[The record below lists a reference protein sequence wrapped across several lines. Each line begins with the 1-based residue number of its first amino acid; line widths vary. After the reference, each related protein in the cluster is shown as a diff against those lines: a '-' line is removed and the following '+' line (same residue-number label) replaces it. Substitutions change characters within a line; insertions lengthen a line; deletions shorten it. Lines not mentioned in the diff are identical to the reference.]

1 MVILEKE
8 LIMLGQRWRALV
20 RDQGQ
25 KLGCATTWVVGTTHP
40 GMGPLWGAEQDDQVK
55 AGGPEKALMIP

>member
-8 LIMLGQRWRALV
+8 LIMLGQRWNALV

-25 KLGCATTWVVGTTHP
+25 KLGCATMWVVGTTRP
-40 GMGPLWGAEQDDQVK
+40 GMGPLWGAEQNDQVK
-55 AGGPEKALMIP
+55 AGGPEKASMIP